1 MAAEMLRD
9 ELMALPG
16 VAEAEVDESGESPS
30 GVRIRLEPDADA
42 KMVGAEVQRVLSA
55 NGMNSRV
62 SG

>member
-30 GVRIRLEPDADA
+30 GVRIRARA
-42 KMVGAEVQRVLSA
+42 
-55 NGMNSRV
+55 
-62 SG
+62 